1 MIVKQ
6 TRGSSLA
13 AVDDTHLPLLIT
25 TFRGNI
31 ELDTAKWHHQATS
44 AVLEYRRSHR
54 LPVVYITDSRA
65 MHVPSATVRKYWADI
80 MNENEAIMNAMLG
93 NFVVLDSAIMRGAL
107 TAIEWLT
114 TSTRRIR
121 YVASLEEAVA
131 EGNRCLAEHGFE
143 PVRFEVGAYR
153 VE

>member
-13 AVDDTHLPLLIT
+13 ALDDTYLPLLIT
-25 TFRGNI
+25 TFRGHI
-31 ELDTAKWHHQATS
+31 ELDMARWHHQATS
-44 AVLEYRRSHR
+44 AVLDHRYRHR
-54 LPVVYITDSRA
+54 LPVGYITDSRG
-65 MHVPSATVRKYWADI
+65 MHVPSATVRKYWAEI
-80 MNENEAIMNAMLG
+80 MNEREAVMNAMLC
-93 NFVVLDSAIMRGAL
+93 NVVVMDSSIMRGAL

-131 EGNRCLAEHGFE
+131 EGNRCLAEHGME
-143 PVRFEVGAYR
+143 AVKLDANAYR